1 MLSRGPSFAL
11 VFGAPG
17 GEEANIAAIRDVL
30 GQDVPIIGG
39 SSADN
44 TVAYVCASPYCSGVR
59 VLKPIAVLRLH
70 HRIDI
75 TMPVRGFEYTSGEVS
90 LEPLFRAII

>member
-30 GQDVPIIGG
+30 GKDVPIIGG

-44 TVAYVCASPYCSGVR
+44 TVAYVCSSLLQRCFYNV
-59 VLKPIAVLRLH
+59 
-70 HRIDI
+70 DI
-75 TMPVRGFEYTSGEVS
+75 TMNMRGFEYTSGEVS
-90 LEPLFRAII
+90 LGF